1 MRLSMIYTPPIQTVC
16 MALFDTPFFGFL
28 SIDYSF
34 YSVILIIA
42 KVEKKK
48 QKTKK
53 TLRWLRE

>member
-53 TLRWLRE
+53 TLR